1 MHPLEFCYSFW
12 GVANKASRGCPLG
25 RFENSKFLVKNYRH
39 VDSLV
44 IHKNKHENT
53 LNIAN
58 FQI

>member
-1 MHPLEFCYSFW
+1 MIDYSQDP
-12 GVANKASRGCPLG
+12 GMLAAPKPIGGSTVG
-25 RFENSKFLVKNYRH
+25 RFENSKFLLKNYRH
-39 VDSLV
+39 VESLV

>member
-1 MHPLEFCYSFW
+1 MLAAPKPIGGST
-12 GVANKASRGCPLG
+12 VG
-25 RFENSKFLVKNYRH
+25 RFENSKFLLKNYRH
-39 VDSLV
+39 VESLV